1 MNEETDQDDKEGES
15 QKSEDEFLRME
26 EIEMLQVKKNDLI
39 SVIEKLIE
47 KKNLFVKKSKIQN
60 LVDKLMKKGSGINEN
75 LKLSEVEEFSLGFR
89 SDEVKLFAFGLGPKA
104 VFAFQSESKVED
116 DEESEF
122 SVRSGQ
128 DQS

>member
-1 MNEETDQDDKEGES
+1 
-15 QKSEDEFLRME
+15 ME
-26 EIEMLQVKKNDLI
+26 EIEMLKVKKSDLI

-47 KKNLFVKKSKIQN
+47 KKNLFVNNRKILN
-60 LVDKLMKKGSGINEN
+60 FADKLMKKGSKIKEKI
-75 LKLSEVEEFSLGFR
+75 KLSKVEELSLGFC

-116 DEESEF
+116 DDESEM